1 MKDATLEAKP
11 QPSSSLTKPLTLTA
25 TIAALGVVFGD
36 IGTSPLYA
44 FRECLR
50 VGIKEG
56 AAPEQVII
64 PALSMIIW
72 ALICVVTIKYVLF
85 MMEANDDGEGGIM
98 TLVSLASKNDKSD
111 AEKLESVKPTDPT
124 QPRKRKHRNWLVLL
138 GVFGTALLFGDGVIT
153 PAISVLSALEGVK
166 EIGLQADKSTL
177 HPILLT
183 VSSPDFIKYFIPSAA
198 VFILFGIFC
207 LQKRGSG
214 KVGLYFGPITLIW
227 FICIATSGAASLVEN
242 HKQSTM
248 LISAFNPLVAVGFLI
263 ENIKLGIFILGAVF
277 LSVTGAEALY
287 ADMGHF
293 GQKPIRAG
301 WYFIVFPALI
311 INYFGQGAWALA
323 NQVNISSTGGYNP
336 FFNMAPNWA
345 QIPLTIIATLAAI
358 IASQALI
365 SGAFSTTMQAIQL
378 NFLPRMRIERTSD
391 EESGQI
397 YIPIINWLLMIGS
410 IYLVLEYKSSENL
423 AGAYGIAVSLTMLVT
438 TILFGQYLRQKLK
451 IPAVTGYILVAPLI
465 VMELM
470 FVAGS
475 SHKILENGWLPL
487 AAGFLVYYI
496 MSVWNKGRI
505 AMRQKLLDTE
515 QGEDFSIFLD
525 SVEDRFQAGKLSR
538 VKGTA
543 IYLAGMTNSV
553 PMALAHNLKHNKS
566 LHDHII
572 VVTLTVDEDRA
583 IVNRD
588 ERVTFSLRG
597 KAFCNLEKQE
607 FPSVLRV
614 TGKFGFRE
622 KLDIFPVLE
631 AAYTELGI
639 KPNPMEITYFLSRET
654 IVRDTSKNFS
664 LNTVQEKIFEV
675 LNRNALSATAYFN
688 LPPGRVVE
696 LGMQVEL

>member
-1 MKDATLEAKP
+1 MKDATLEAQP
-11 QPSSSLTKPLTLTA
+11 QKSSSLTKPLTLTA

-50 VGIKEG
+50 NGIG
-56 AAPEQVII
+56 AGATPEQVII

-98 TLVSLASKNDKSD
+98 TLVSLASSQDKL
-111 AEKLESVKPTDPT
+111 AAKKMEAAQPHDPN
-124 QPRKRKHRNWLVLL
+124 QPRKRKHRNGLILL

-166 EIGLQADKSTL
+166 ELGAHTSGDQLN
-177 HPILLT
+177 PILKT
-183 VSSPDFIKYFIPSAA
+183 ISSPNFVKYFIPAAA
-198 VFILFGIFC
+198 VVILFGIFC

-227 FICIATSGAASLVEN
+227 FICIATSGAASLIKN
-242 HKQSTM
+242 HEQAAQLM
-248 LISAFNPLVAVGFLI
+248 SAFNPLVAVGFLMD
-263 ENIKLGIFILGAVF
+263 NPGLGMIVLGAVF

-311 INYFGQGAWALA
+311 LNYLGQGAWALA
-323 NQVNISSTGGYNP
+323 SHERIIAGGYNP
-336 FFNMAPNWA
+336 FFNMAPAWA
-345 QIPLTIIATLAAI
+345 QFPLIIIATLAAI

-378 NFLPRMRIERTSD
+378 NFLPRMRIDRTSD

-397 YIPIINWLLMIGS
+397 YIPIINWLLMAGS
-410 IYLVLEYKSSENL
+410 VYLVLEYKSSEHL
-423 AGAYGIAVSLTMLVT
+423 ASAYGIAVSLTMLVT

-451 IPAVTGYILVAPLI
+451 IPAVTGYLLVAPMILL
-465 VMELM
+465 ELL
-470 FVAGS
+470 FVAGNLP
-475 SHKILENGWLPL
+475 KIFENGWLPL

-515 QGEDFSIFLD
+515 QGEDFSLFLD

-572 VVTLTVDEDRA
+572 VITLTVDEDRA
-583 IVNRD
+583 IVNRED
-588 ERVTFSLRG
+588 RVTFNLRG
-597 KAFCNLEKQE
+597 KSFCNLEKQE

-622 KLDIFPVLE
+622 KQDIFPVLE

-639 KPNPMEITYFLSRET
+639 KPNPMEVTYFLSRET

-664 LNTVQEKIFEV
+664 LNTVQEKLFEV